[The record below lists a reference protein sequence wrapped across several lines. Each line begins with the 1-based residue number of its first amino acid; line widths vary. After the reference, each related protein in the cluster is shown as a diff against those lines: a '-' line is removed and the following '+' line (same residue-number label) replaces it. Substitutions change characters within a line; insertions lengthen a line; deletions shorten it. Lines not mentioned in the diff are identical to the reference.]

1 MSSLTQYD
9 TVLFGLSYSVYTRI
23 ARLVL
28 EEKGVG
34 YRFQEAD
41 VFAASG
47 VPPEHLERNPF
58 GRIPVLDH
66 GGFMLYETG
75 AITRYVDEA
84 FPGPALQP
92 AAPTSRARMNQIIS
106 SLDAYAYRPMI
117 WDIFVQRISVPRSG
131 GVLDEHA
138 VQTALPMA
146 RTCLSVLAAQL
157 AGRHYLVEDSLSL
170 ADLHAAPMLMYLAA
184 TPEGTQL
191 LEEHATLRA
200 WLRQMSERKSVR
212 STQGKYG

>member
-34 YRFQEAD
+34 YRFQEVD

-47 VPPEHLERNPF
+47 VPSEHLGRHPF

-66 GGFMLYETG
+66 DGFMLYETG

-92 AAPTSRARMNQIIS
+92 AAPARRARMNQMIS

-157 AGRHYLVEDSLSL
+157 AERHYLVEDSLSL

-191 LEEHATLRA
+191 LEEHPTLQA
-200 WLRQMSERKSVR
+200 WLRQMSARESVR

>member
-1 MSSLTQYD
+1 MSSHTQHG

-28 EEKGVG
+28 EEKGVR
-34 YRFQEAD
+34 YRFQEVD
-41 VFAASG
+41 VFASSG
-47 VPPEHLERNPF
+47 VPPEHLRRHPF
-58 GRIPVLDH
+58 GRIPVLEHD
-66 GGFMLYETG
+66 GFMLYETS
-75 AITRYVDEA
+75 AITRYVDET
-84 FPGPALQP
+84 FRGPALQP
-92 AAPTSRARMNQIIS
+92 AAPASRARMNQTIS

-117 WDIFVQRISVPRSG
+117 WDIFVQRVSVPRSG
-131 GVLDEHA
+131 GVPDEHA
-138 VQTALPMA
+138 IQTALPVA

-157 AGRHYLVEDSLSL
+157 AERHYLVGDSLSL

-191 LEEHATLRA
+191 LKEHPMLQA
-200 WLRQMSERKSVR
+200 WLRAMSARESVR